1 MLGTLNYRP
10 SVIVI
15 TEVNSKIIHN
25 NLCESDFSLNGY
37 KLYSVNIS
45 VSSQRSIIVYVD
57 SSLISSQLEIAEE
70 FSECMFVKIKMVNN
84 IAVTIGAFYRSPG
97 SSLDNDQKLVKCINS
112 FKTFNHNKLLL
123 LGDFNFPNINWC
135 NNALGHNLNV
145 NSSAYKFVSCL
156 KNNYLTQHV
165 LFPTRARGSQTSHTL
180 DLIISNE
187 DIVEDVFNLSP
198 LGKSDHSVLH
208 CVCKL
213 YTETI
218 VNISKLNFNK
228 GDYKGLCVYSSD
240 TFDID
245 YFENCTNVN
254 DSWTYL
260 KSAIE
265 SGQTLFIPHVD
276 SSAWMRKQSWKFP
289 INSSLRKLIKKKHR
303 CWTRFQKNKD
313 NKILSEYKRI
323 RNLVRK
329 ESRQITQKN
338 QKNIALTCKNNPK
351 KFWQH
356 VRSKTVSSPGIGD
369 IKVPEGNAFKTL
381 STDVEKAE
389 VFSDYFSQIYTVES
403 DVAFVELPEIMPLN
417 SLPQIVFSEP
427 VVLRKLDELKVNK
440 SPGPDLLHPRVL
452 YEIRHELVGPLTCLF
467 NKSMNLGVVPD
478 EWKTSVVSVLHKKGK
493 KDCVENYRPISLTCI
508 CCKLMESVVRDLVMN
523 YFLINNL
530 FSNNQYGF
538 IKRRSTVLQLLK
550 VADDWVKSPDDGD
563 QVDIIYTDFEKAFDK
578 VPHRRLISKLRTYG
592 LNEQLINWIRAFLF
606 SRSQQVKINRI
617 VSGFKPVL
625 SGIPQGSVL
634 CPLLFVIFIN
644 DLPLVCED
652 LSKIFL
658 FADDA
663 KLYKSI
669 RDICDVDC
677 LNRACKEL
685 FTWSENWL
693 MKLNIPKCKVLS
705 LCRNTSSIVKYDY
718 GFDVPGQD
726 FLSLKHES
734 HIKDLGVMMSSD
746 LSFDDHIYDKI
757 NMANKMLGIVR
768 RNFADLDTNSF
779 LLIYKSM
786 IRSHLEYASSVWNP
800 YKKGLINDIENIQK
814 RATKLIR
821 VCKDLSYR
829 DRLTFLKL
837 PTLKYR
843 RLRGDM
849 IELFKILSGFYDT
862 KVVPSLERNVDSR
875 TRGNAFKLKV
885 VRCKYDVRK
894 FSFCNRVVNI
904 WNSLPDYVVLSNS
917 VNVFKNNLDK
927 HWKNEL
933 LYYDFEASLT
943 GCM

>member
-1 MLGTLNYRP
+1 VLG
-10 SVIVI
+10 
-15 TEVNSKIIHN
+15 
-25 NLCESDFSLNGY
+25 
-37 KLYSVNIS
+37 
-45 VSSQRSIIVYVD
+45 
-57 SSLISSQLEIAEE
+57 
-70 FSECMFVKIKMVNN
+70 
-84 IAVTIGAFYRSPG
+84 
-97 SSLDNDQKLVKCINS
+97 
-112 FKTFNHNKLLL
+112 
-123 LGDFNFPNINWC
+123 
-135 NNALGHNLNV
+135 
-145 NSSAYKFVSCL
+145 
-156 KNNYLTQHV
+156 
-165 LFPTRARGSQTSHTL
+165 
-180 DLIISNE
+180 
-187 DIVEDVFNLSP
+187 
-198 LGKSDHSVLH
+198 
-208 CVCKL
+208 
-213 YTETI
+213 
-218 VNISKLNFNK
+218 
-228 GDYKGLCVYSSD
+228 
-240 TFDID
+240 
-245 YFENCTNVN
+245 
-254 DSWTYL
+254 
-260 KSAIE
+260 
-265 SGQTLFIPHVD
+265 
-276 SSAWMRKQSWKFP
+276 
-289 INSSLRKLIKKKHR
+289 
-303 CWTRFQKNKD
+303 
-313 NKILSEYKRI
+313 
-323 RNLVRK
+323 
-329 ESRQITQKN
+329 
-338 QKNIALTCKNNPK
+338 
-351 KFWQH
+351 
-356 VRSKTVSSPGIGD
+356 
-369 IKVPEGNAFKTL
+369 
-381 STDVEKAE
+381 
-389 VFSDYFSQIYTVES
+389 
-403 DVAFVELPEIMPLN
+403 
-417 SLPQIVFSEP
+417 
-427 VVLRKLDELKVNK
+427 
-440 SPGPDLLHPRVL
+440 
-452 YEIRHELVGPLTCLF
+452 
-467 NKSMNLGVVPD
+467 
-478 EWKTSVVSVLHKKGK
+478 
-493 KDCVENYRPISLTCI
+493 
-508 CCKLMESVVRDLVMN
+508 
-523 YFLINNL
+523 
-530 FSNNQYGF
+530 
-538 IKRRSTVLQLLK
+538 
-550 VADDWVKSPDDGD
+550 
-563 QVDIIYTDFEKAFDK
+563 
-578 VPHRRLISKLRTYG
+578 
-592 LNEQLINWIRAFLF
+592 
-606 SRSQQVKINRI
+606 
-617 VSGFKPVL
+617 
-625 SGIPQGSVL
+625 
-634 CPLLFVIFIN
+634 PLLFVIFIN
-644 DLPLVCED
+644 DLPLIGED

-718 GFDVPGQD
+718 GFDVPGQG
-726 FLSLKHES
+726 FLSLEHES

-786 IRSHLEYASSVWNP
+786 IRSHLEYAGSVWNP